1 MRIQR
6 PTNTCRETYLLPATV
21 SPVTGSSSTLLK
33 DVVHVDVT
41 TVDEWWTEWA
51 KAEEANGR
59 SAQVSMIK
67 IDVEGAELLGRV
79 LFFVFFKAPIS

>member
-1 MRIQR
+1 M
-6 PTNTCRETYLLPATV
+6 
-21 SPVTGSSSTLLK
+21 
-33 DVVHVDVT
+33 VHVDVT

-51 KAEEANGR
+51 KAEKDKGR

-79 LFFVFFKAPIS
+79 LFFVFFSGAEQLGVSKFKSPIRS